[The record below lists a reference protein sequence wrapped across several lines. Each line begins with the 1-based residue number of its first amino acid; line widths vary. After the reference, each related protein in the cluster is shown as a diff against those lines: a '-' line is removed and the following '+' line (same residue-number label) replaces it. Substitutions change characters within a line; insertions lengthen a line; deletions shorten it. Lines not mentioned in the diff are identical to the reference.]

1 MDPLKNIFSRASLPS
16 WTGLKNHGTGQD
28 GTYNNPIWTALFDY
42 EASET
47 DELTLRKGDLVE
59 VLSRDSAISG
69 DEGWW
74 AGKVNNKVGIFPS
87 NYVSI
92 KPPGYAKLENGV
104 GDDLECPAELDFCE
118 LTLEEVIGV
127 GGFGKVYRGA
137 WRGELVAVKAA
148 RQDPD
153 EDISVTAQNVQQ
165 EARLF
170 AMLKHP
176 NIIALKGVCL
186 QEPNLCLI
194 MEYASGGP
202 LSRAL
207 AGRRIPPHILVNWA
221 VQIARGMQYLHSEA
235 IVPVIH
241 RDLKSN
247 NTSSFS
253 CSYGVLLWELLT
265 GEVPYRG
272 IDGLAVAY
280 GVAVNKLTLPIPST
294 CPEPFA
300 QLMSE
305 CWDQDP
311 HRRPS
316 FSTILE
322 QLTALEEQVLEEMPQ
337 ESFHSM
343 QDDWKLEIQSM
354 FDELRA
360 KEKELLCREEELKR
374 AALEQKSHEEF
385 LRQREHELAQWELDV
400 FERELTLLIHQ
411 MNQGRPNVKKRKG
424 TFKRNKLKGK
434 DGEKISMPL
443 DFKHKITVQAS
454 PGLDKRKNILV
465 NGSGSP
471 TFMPRLRAIQLDP
484 SESSKGWRKLSAWS
498 HDKQPENCKNG
509 ERKVGRSWGSS
520 SPKRCE
526 QMNERYGFFALTRVT
541 AGEDGRIIPLF
552 SLSHQGK
559 ARSPPNQP
567 PDPKRSADPSSSPSQ
582 TASLSSGPDGAASA
596 KSTHKALL
604 SCAAL
609 LATLAL
615 GRDLE
620 RVHQSG
626 EENSDFELHES
637 DLVED
642 KRDCEEEQ
650 TADPSSLRD
659 RLPLQ
664 DLISFSPAPSTVEP
678 LVHLQEQI
686 QSPAEPEGLSAP
698 RLDQDLLLDLSKA
711 PSPEQAQWKN
721 EEVTAGS
728 TWAQGSPAT
737 PLHNGRS
744 ISWEPRK
751 EKKDT
756 PFPSPTIPHRD
767 KTEYLPVPDPKPWNP
782 YLKPS
787 NISIIPRPRPSPVR
801 SRIDPWSFVSAGTK
815 VSPTQSNQLDLT
827 KTQNSDPFATT
838 PEFSRNPFLN
848 SNPFSLTFSNSP
860 FPPNPPQASNP
871 ASHQPLLS
879 PFAPLNFES
888 LDPTP
893 ECTIF
898 SNAPFPSTPPPGLRT
913 PSNRSPYLPPRR
925 SPRTPR
931 PTPEQLLI
939 NLEEEEDG
947 RSKAE
952 AQWWTPAPAERGYMK

>member
-247 NTSSFS
+247 NTFVLLLPDFPGKNFFHTWAQKINDFGIRWWDYTTQNFFS
-253 CSYGVLLWELLT
+253 GVGDWSGWAPRIFPLPTFEKGAWSPYGVLLWELLT

-443 DFKHKITVQAS
+443 VSDFKHKITVQAS

-541 AGEDGRIIPLF
+541 AGTWVIN
-552 SLSHQGK
+552 SSTVSSHQGK

-626 EENSDFELHES
+626 EE
-637 DLVED
+637 
-642 KRDCEEEQ
+642 K
-650 TADPSSLRD
+650 D

-737 PLHNGRS
+737 PLHNRAPGR
-744 ISWEPRK
+744 P
-751 EKKDT
+751 
-756 PFPSPTIPHRD
+756 
-767 KTEYLPVPDPKPWNP
+767 
-782 YLKPS
+782 
-787 NISIIPRPRPSPVR
+787 IIPRPRPSPVR

-838 PEFSRNPFLN
+838 PEFSRNPF
-848 SNPFSLTFSNSP
+848 
-860 FPPNPPQASNP
+860 
-871 ASHQPLLS
+871 
-879 PFAPLNFES
+879 
-888 LDPTP
+888 
-893 ECTIF
+893 
-898 SNAPFPSTPPPGLRT
+898 
-913 PSNRSPYLPPRR
+913 
-925 SPRTPR
+925 
-931 PTPEQLLI
+931 
-939 NLEEEEDG
+939 
-947 RSKAE
+947 
-952 AQWWTPAPAERGYMK
+952 